1 MLIAGFHGASESM
14 ISLVGIYSHL
24 TQFSYRHR
32 KGSAW
37 TIAGLMS
44 VIGIS
49 VIAGIGVFGTHEK
62 NASASQGYYVIGGKG
77 STTTGALAPA
87 VTTTT
92 LTLATPPS
100 SSNGADTTTT
110 LPQSIKSKTQ
120 SAASAP
126 STELPTT
133 TTVPVAQPVGIT
145 AGMHLAF
152 TSSFQGSSLNG
163 SKWQTCYPW
172 ADSGSGCTN
181 FDNSEL
187 EWYLPSQDQVSN
199 GALHLTASK
208 VTTIGTTSAG
218 SPASYQWKSGM
229 VTTNNSFDFTYGY
242 VQVTAHIPTGSGLWP
257 ALWLLPQNESWP
269 PEIDIMENL
278 GGNTSRI
285 YCTVHPSLGGESQE
299 IYNSP
304 TNLSSGWHTYAVNW
318 EPHSITWYIDGH
330 QVFTYSANIP
340 QQPMYFLANL
350 AVSGTGQVP
359 NASTPNTASFDISN
373 VSIYQH

>member
-1 MLIAGFHGASESM
+1 MIA
-14 ISLVGIYSHL
+14 LVGIYSHL
-24 TQFSYRHR
+24 AQFSQRHR
-32 KGSAW
+32 KGTAT
-37 TIAGLMS
+37 TIAGLMAA
-44 VIGIS
+44 IGIS
-49 VIAGIGVFGTHEK
+49 VAAGLGVFVPHEK
-62 NASASQGYYVIGGKG
+62 SATPPQGHHVIGGG
-77 STTTGALAPA
+77 ESTTTGALGPA
-87 VTTTT
+87 LTTTT
-92 LTLATPPS
+92 LTLATTPK
-100 SSNGADTTTT
+100 SSNATGATTT
-110 LPQSIKSKTQ
+110 LPPSIKSQ
-120 SAASAP
+120 PHSAASAP

-133 TTVPVAQPVGIT
+133 TTVTVARPVGIT

-187 EWYLPSQDQVSN
+187 EWYLPSQAQVSN
-199 GALHLTASK
+199 GTLHLTASK
-208 VTTIGTTSAG
+208 VTTIGTTRAG
-218 SPASYQWKSGM
+218 SPAAYQWKSGM
-229 VTTNNSFDFTYGY
+229 VTTYNSFDFTYGY
-242 VQVTAHIPTGSGLWP
+242 VQVTARIPAGSGLWP

-278 GGNTSRI
+278 GANTSRI
-285 YCTVHPSLGGESQE
+285 YCTFHPALGGESQE

-330 QVFTYSANIP
+330 QVFTSSANIP

-359 NASTPNTASFDISN
+359 NASTPDTASFDISN
-373 VSIYQH
+373 VSIYQN

>member
-1 MLIAGFHGASESM
+1 M
-14 ISLVGIYSHL
+14 ISIVGAYNHLV
-24 TQFSYRHR
+24 QFSFRHR
-32 KGSAW
+32 KGSA
-37 TIAGLMS
+37 TAIAGLMS

-49 VIAGIGVFGTHEK
+49 LIAGIGVFGTHQK
-62 NASASQGYYVIGGKG
+62 NATASQDYHVTGGEG

-92 LTLATPPS
+92 LALATTPASPNATSATAALPPS
-100 SSNGADTTTT
+100 V
-110 LPQSIKSKTQ
+110 KSQTH
-120 SAASAP
+120 SPVSAP
-126 STELPTT
+126 STEVPTT

-145 AGMHLAF
+145 TGMHLAF

-199 GALHLTASK
+199 GTLHMTASK
-208 VTTIGTTSAG
+208 VTTIGTTRAG

-229 VTTNNSFDFTYGY
+229 VTTYSSFDFTYGY
-242 VQVTAHIPTGSGLWP
+242 VQVTARIPSGSGLWP

-278 GGNTSRI
+278 GANTSRI
-285 YCTVHPSLGGESQE
+285 YCTVHTSLGGESQE

-318 EPHSITWYIDGH
+318 EPNSITWYIDGH
-330 QVFTYSANIP
+330 QVFTSNANIP

-350 AVSGTGQVP
+350 AVSGTEQLP
-359 NASTPNTASFDISN
+359 NASTPNTASFDIAN

>member
-1 MLIAGFHGASESM
+1 MG
-14 ISLVGIYSHL
+14 ISSHI

-32 KGSAW
+32 KSFARAI
-37 TIAGLMS
+37 TGLIL

-49 VIAGIGVFGTHEK
+49 MITGIGVFGTHKK
-62 NASASQGYYVIGGKG
+62 NASASQGYNFIGGEG
-77 STTTGALAPA
+77 STTAGTLAPA
-87 VTTTT
+87 VTATT
-92 LTLATPPS
+92 LALAAPPS
-100 SSNGADTTTT
+100 SSNAAGTTTT
-110 LPQSIKSKTQ
+110 LPPSIKVQTH
-120 SAASAP
+120 SAVSAP

-133 TTVPVAQPVGIT
+133 TTVPVARPVGIT

-199 GALHLTASK
+199 GTLHMIASK
-208 VTTIGTTSAG
+208 VTTIGTTRAG
-218 SPASYQWKSGM
+218 SPADYQWKSGM

-242 VQVTAHIPTGSGLWP
+242 VQVTARIPTGSGLWP

-304 TNLSSGWHTYAVNW
+304 TQLSSGWHTYAVNW
-318 EPHSITWYIDGH
+318 EPNSITWYIDG
-330 QVFTYSANIP
+330 QEVFTSSENIP

-350 AVSGTGQVP
+350 AVSGTEQVP
-359 NASTPNTASFDISN
+359 NASTPSTASFDISN